1 MAQTG
6 ARRRPHSAEALDAFQ
21 IRGVSH
27 NIPFLSAL
35 MRHPRFISGR
45 LTTGFIAEE
54 FPDGFH
60 GVEASGEDQQLLA
73 AVAAVA
79 HHLTALRDARMSG
92 RMSPPKLNS
101 GADYVVV
108 MGRERFAVTVAETAN
123 GHAVIGDGGSTELI
137 GEWRPG
143 DPLYQGRADGREVRC
158 RSTAPAS
165 AIA

>member
-1 MAQTG
+1 MAKTA
-6 ARRRPHSAEALDAFQ
+6 ARRRPAFQ

-79 HHLTALRDARMSG
+79 HHMTALRDAQVSG
-92 RMSPPKLNS
+92 RISPPKLNS

-108 MGRERFAVTVAETAN
+108 MGQEQLPVTVAETATDHVGIHGGFCLWKVVKGQFTLVEPLN
-123 GHAVIGDGGSTELI
+123 PEGLVII
-137 GEWRPG
+137 
-143 DPLYQGRADGREVRC
+143 
-158 RSTAPAS
+158 PAQTP
-165 AIA
+165 